1 MASKNSQTKET
12 SPKLKRGQWK
22 TKGLKKPRGK
32 PSKACGMFFFLG
44 FFLGHFFWDLED
56 AKSSYIWVHS
66 LQPTAHKNTR
76 NSIIHRPLTKKKFT
90 GPLLSNTYFQ

>member
-56 AKSSYIWVHS
+56 AKF
-66 LQPTAHKNTR
+66 TAQCPQEHEKFN
-76 NSIIHRPLTKKKFT
+76 NSQAIDQKKIHRPAVI
-90 GPLLSNTYFQ
+90 

>member
-56 AKSSYIWVHS
+56 AN
-66 LQPTAHKNTR
+66 LQPNAHKNTR